1 MLEVSGLKAGYG
13 QGEVL
18 SGVSLSVP
26 AGAFHAL
33 IGSNGAGKTTTMR
46 AIAGLLKPGAG
57 RVVFDGREITGMG
70 AHRVVRQGLALV
82 PEGRKV
88 FAPLSVRENL
98 EMGAYPLLSGRGRRD
113 EVARHLAFV
122 VELFPRLE
130 ERFAQPAGT
139 LSGGEQQMLAIGRA
153 LMSGPRMLLL
163 DEPSMGLA
171 PLVVLSIFD
180 ALARLRERGL
190 TILVSEQNTSVT
202 LRRADY
208 GYVLEG
214 GRIALQDEAGAL
226 YRNDAVREAYLGV

>member
-1 MLEVSGLKAGYG
+1 MLEVTGLKAGYG

-26 AGAFHAL
+26 RGAFHAL

-46 AIAGLLKPGAG
+46 AISGLLRPTAG
-57 RVVFDGREITGMG
+57 RVVFDGKEITGTN

-98 EMGAYPLLSGRGRRD
+98 EMGAYPLLAAGGRRD
-113 EVARHLAFV
+113 EVARNLAFV
-122 VELFPRLE
+122 VELFPRLQ
-130 ERFAQPAGT
+130 ERFEQPAGT
-139 LSGGEQQMLAIGRA
+139 LSGGEQQMLAIARA
-153 LMSGPRMLLL
+153 LMSSPRMLLL

-180 ALARLRERGL
+180 TLAQLRERGL
-190 TILVSEQNTSVT
+190 TILVCEQNTSVT

-214 GRIALQDEAGAL
+214 GSVTLRDEAAAL
-226 YRNDAVREAYLGV
+226 LRNDAVREAYLGV